1 MVVADFLKG
10 KKRLI
15 YQAVAYSPL
24 SGAVCPL
31 RGIQQIFSEL
41 FAVLTV

>member
-10 KKRLI
+10 EKRLI
-15 YQAVAYSPL
+15 YQALAYSPL
-24 SGAVCPL
+24 SGAVCLL
-31 RGIQQIFSEL
+31 RGIQQTFSES